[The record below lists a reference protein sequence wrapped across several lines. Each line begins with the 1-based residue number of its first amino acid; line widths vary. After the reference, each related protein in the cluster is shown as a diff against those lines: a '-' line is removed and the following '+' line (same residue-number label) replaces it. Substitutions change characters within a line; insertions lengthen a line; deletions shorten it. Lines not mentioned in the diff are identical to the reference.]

1 MRDTRPTMK
10 ILLLQIQ
17 LMTRQ
22 FKHHYIRYCLSCLQ
36 VRESLLMTA
45 LEVIESRD
53 VQAAAAYRQVLNEVN
68 EWVETYNIK
77 QSTKVTEETIE
88 ERDEQLHIY

>member
-1 MRDTRPTMK
+1 VQPSISIYQDESKLKSILLLTMRDTRPTMK

-36 VRESLLMTA
+36 VRESLLM
-45 LEVIESRD
+45 S
-53 VQAAAAYRQVLNEVN
+53 YR
-68 EWVETYNIK
+68 I
-77 QSTKVTEETIE
+77 
-88 ERDEQLHIY
+88 

>member
-1 MRDTRPTMK
+1 
-10 ILLLQIQ
+10 
-17 LMTRQ
+17 
-22 FKHHYIRYCLSCLQ
+22 
-36 VRESLLMTA
+36 MTA